1 MYPQS
6 LEWVI
11 RQPNFSGTIP
21 AQRILVVQEFLA
33 KQSKKRRESQKLR
46 LNCGWT
52 SDSPIE
58 APRLSRLVHEFS
70 RTTGMDSGLF
80 RIKNSHFRDFRGQH
94 KGNKIATHRAD
105 LLLRLYNLSQ

>member
-33 KQSKKRRESQKLR
+33 KQSKKRRE
-46 LNCGWT
+46 N
-52 SDSPIE
+52 
-58 APRLSRLVHEFS
+58 
-70 RTTGMDSGLF
+70 
-80 RIKNSHFRDFRGQH
+80 
-94 KGNKIATHRAD
+94 
-105 LLLRLYNLSQ
+105 